1 MMYNQLIIA
10 IELVLGGILLG
21 GIYSLAALGF
31 SINYS
36 VAKIMN
42 LSHGE
47 FLILGGLF
55 TYILVRIFNLNL
67 LISIIMVSFAS
78 FIFGYLFYIF
88 LINPIQKNIFSENRI
103 ILVTLGSALLLSGI
117 ASTILS
123 RNFGLP
129 FYLTPLQIGSI
140 TLSSTRLLL
149 FLIVIILISLLEIF
163 LSRSNFGIIIRAVAI
178 DKTSSQ
184 LSGINIKYVSAI
196 TFGIGSAFAALGGS
210 LLLLVTNMS
219 SAEGLHLTVLVILLV
234 VLGGLGKISKI
245 LVSAITIGLIQTI
258 SGYILSPSWSFTV
271 SLAILIFLLT
281 FRSKGIIQT

>member
-1 MMYNQLIIA
+1 MYNQLIVV

-67 LISIIMVSFAS
+67 LISIVMISFAS

-178 DKTSSQ
+178 DKTSAQ

>member
-1 MMYNQLIIA
+1 MMYNQLIVV

-67 LISIIMVSFAS
+67 LISIVMISFAS

-178 DKTSSQ
+178 DKTSAQ

>member
-1 MMYNQLIIA
+1 MI
-10 IELVLGGILLG
+10 
-21 GIYSLAALGF
+21 
-31 SINYS
+31 
-36 VAKIMN
+36 
-42 LSHGE
+42 
-47 FLILGGLF
+47 
-55 TYILVRIFNLNL
+55 
-67 LISIIMVSFAS
+67 SFAS

-178 DKTSSQ
+178 DKTSAQ